1 MGGAFGLFAV
11 NLIAT
16 TLYEASRNNRSEAAS
31 IAPAAVTMLFLF
43 NLIYAATWGMVA
55 FLGPDGD
62 LPPGNVR
69 AGQRFWHNW
78 LDNRHRLDCSHQPN
92 HVHGY

>member
-16 TLYEASRNNRSEAAS
+16 SLYEASRNNQSEAAS

-43 NLIYAATWGMVA
+43 NLIYAATWGTAA
-55 FLGPDGD
+55 FPV
-62 LPPGNVR
+62 PTEISPR
-69 AGQRFWHNW
+69 K
-78 LDNRHRLDCSHQPN
+78 
-92 HVHGY
+92 